1 MHCRSGVKPMQMC
14 LRPTNQKLLR
24 SARTSAIPYQIRF
37 LEVLMESHWGGVFGY
52 LKRSVV
58 EETLYEIAHHW

>member
-1 MHCRSGVKPMQMC
+1 MQMR
-14 LRPTNQKLLR
+14 LWPTNQKLLR

-52 LKRSVV
+52 LKRSAV
-58 EETLYEIAHHW
+58 EETLYEIAHPW